1 MQESISSFINIWYKF
16 IVVHVVTVIS
26 SIFILARVW
35 IPGGSSIWRFCVI
48 VSFRGLEGIAFVH
61 LVAWAAH
68 MCQRGW
74 KGKTY
79 NYWNFLSHLMI
90 KDILCCRFFVSVFF
104 LVLFCLVFVFVFL
117 EGGGLFC
124 FVFFFLVE
132 GPKNLISRRKT
143 RKLMLKKMFLLVY
156 MLAIYWILL
165 TFFWNKLHLILSGG
179 QISELILNI
188 KSTRCVSANL

>member
-48 VSFRGLEGIAFVH
+48 VSFRGLDGIAFVH
-61 LVAWAAH
+61 LVAWAAQ

-79 NYWNFLSHLMI
+79 NHSNFLSHLMT
-90 KDILCCRFFVSVFF
+90 KDIFWAVGFLCLFFFSF
-104 LVLFCLVFVFVFL
+104 VLFGFCFCFFGR
-117 EGGGLFC
+117 GGGC
-124 FVFFFLVE
+124 FVLYFFFWLRVLKILFQE
-132 GPKNLISRRKT
+132 GRRE
-143 RKLMLKKMFLLVY
+143 
-156 MLAIYWILL
+156 
-165 TFFWNKLHLILSGG
+165 N
-179 QISELILNI
+179 
-188 KSTRCVSANL
+188 

>member
-26 SIFILARVW
+26 SIFILAGVW

-74 KGKTY
+74 KGKHIIIQTFY
-79 NYWNFLSHLMI
+79 HTWWPKTFLG
-90 KDILCCRFFVSVFF
+90 CRFLVSVFF
-104 LVLFCLVFVFVFL
+104 SLVLFGFFFL
-117 EGGGLFC
+117 EGGLFC
-124 FVFFFLVE
+124 FVFFFWLRVLKILFQE
-132 GPKNLISRRKT
+132 GRRE
-143 RKLMLKKMFLLVY
+143 
-156 MLAIYWILL
+156 
-165 TFFWNKLHLILSGG
+165 N
-179 QISELILNI
+179 
-188 KSTRCVSANL
+188 